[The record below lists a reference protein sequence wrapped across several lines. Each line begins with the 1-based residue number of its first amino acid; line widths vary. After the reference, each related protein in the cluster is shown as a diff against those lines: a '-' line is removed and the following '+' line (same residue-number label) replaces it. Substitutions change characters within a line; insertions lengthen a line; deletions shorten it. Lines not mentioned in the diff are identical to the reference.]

1 MFGVLMESKACR
13 QRRTGGVAMSVAA
26 HLAIVGAVTAMTVPK
41 PRAERP
47 KVDVYPVR
55 IANDPP
61 PPPTEVRRTTTSPP
75 RPGPFN
81 RTIDI
86 RLTVPQISDRLPPI
100 DVAHGPPLDSLLLN
114 SGGSGGGGDP
124 RGQLG
129 RLDVAGDTLGA
140 REWRG
145 TEALMRVIAQ
155 AKPRYPESLRQ
166 AAIEGR
172 VLVRFKVDTLGLID
186 PASVTIVSSTHD
198 LFSRA
203 VLSALGGFRFRPA
216 EVNGH
221 RVVAL
226 AEMPFEFAIGR

>member
-1 MFGVLMESKACR
+1 MFGVLIESKARR

-26 HLAIVGAVTAMTVPK
+26 HVAIIGAVTAMTVPK

-47 KVDVYPVR
+47 KIDVYHVHMVK
-55 IANDPP
+55 DPP
-61 PPPTEVRRTTTSPP
+61 PPTSDVHQPMTSAP
-75 RPGPFN
+75 RLGPFN

-86 RLTVPQISDRLPPI
+86 RLPVPQISDRLPPI
-100 DVAHGPPLDSLLLN
+100 DVSHGPPLDSLLLN
-114 SGGSGGGGDP
+114 PGGSAGGSDP
-124 RGQLG
+124 RARLG
-129 RLDVAGDTLGA
+129 RLDVVGDTMGA

-145 TEALMRVIAQ
+145 TEALMRVITQ
-155 AKPRYPESLRQ
+155 GKPRYPESLRQ

-172 VLVRFKVDTLGLID
+172 VLVRFTVDTLGLID